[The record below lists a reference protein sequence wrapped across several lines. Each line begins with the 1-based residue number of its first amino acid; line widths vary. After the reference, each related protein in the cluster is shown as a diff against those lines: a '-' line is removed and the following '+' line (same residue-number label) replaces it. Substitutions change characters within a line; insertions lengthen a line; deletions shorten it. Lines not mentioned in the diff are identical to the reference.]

1 MIGAA
6 IGRSLGKRHD
16 VVIATSGREAL
27 AIITDQNPFDL
38 IFSDLM
44 MPEMTGMDFYAEL
57 KRRSPALAEKI
68 VFLTGGAFT
77 ARARRFLDEVPN
89 GRLEKPFEVAH
100 LESVVNAR
108 LT

>member
-1 MIGAA
+1 MK
-6 IGRSLGKRHD
+6 SYLRHKHNSR
-16 VVIATSGREAL
+16 VI
-27 AIITDQNPFDL
+27 QH
-38 IFSDLM
+38 
-44 MPEMTGMDFYAEL
+44 YL